1 MFDFIYQ
8 LNKKHII
15 IIVILVILFGFL
27 TYYIY
32 NNYLIKYVKKNYVSN
47 TEFINEQQYTTTDT
61 DNNLD
66 LKSADFYYFYT
77 NWCPHSKSATPII
90 NDLKKQIED
99 NNNMFSSVYINFVEV
114 DCEKDKK
121 LADKFSVEGYP
132 TIKLVYNSKVY
143 EYDAKPN
150 LNTLNEFLKSVLV

>member
-1 MFDFIYQ
+1 MLDLIKNFIKTHY
-8 LNKKHII
+8 KII
-15 IIVILVILFGFL
+15 VIIVILSILIIL
-27 TYYIY
+27 TYLIY
-32 NNYLIKYVKKNYVSN
+32 NNHLSKYVKKNYASN
-47 TEFINEQQYTTTDT
+47 TEFINAPNVGNIQS
-61 DNNLD
+61 
-66 LKSADFYYFYT
+66 SADFYYFYT

-90 NDLKKQIED
+90 NELKKQIED
-99 NNNMFSSVYINFVEV
+99 NNNMFNNTYINFIEV

-132 TIKLVYNSKVY
+132 TIKLLYNSKVY

>member
-1 MFDFIYQ
+1 MFDFIYG
-8 LNKKHII
+8 LSKKHII
-15 IIVILVILFGFL
+15 ITVILVILLGLL

-47 TEFINEQQYTTTDT
+47 TEFINEQQYMTTDT

-90 NDLKKQIED
+90 NELKQQIED
-99 NNNMFSSVYINFVEV
+99 NNNTFNSVYINFVEV

-150 LNTLNEFLKSVLV
+150 LNTLNEFLKSVLE

>member
-1 MFDFIYQ
+1 MFDFIYG
-8 LNKKHII
+8 LSKKHIVI
-15 IIVILVILFGFL
+15 TVILVILLGLL

-47 TEFINEQQYTTTDT
+47 TEFINEQQYMTTNT

-90 NDLKKQIED
+90 NELKKQIED
-99 NNNMFSSVYINFVEV
+99 NNNTFNSVYINFVEV

-150 LNTLNEFLKSVLV
+150 LNTLNEFLKSVLE